1 MELGTHASPGLLLG
15 ITKALSETNEVA
27 IAPTI
32 DSRLAAA
39 DLDRPW
45 LKNMAVNLEAIA
57 SRDPEYVLQYGNEFC
72 RFLSW
77 LCAPLKGN
85 SAWLSINEEASR
97 KSAEFYS
104 LAGLTTPTNVQFLCW
119 VAAYPLNKTE
129 LNFPTVLL
137 LEDIDP
143 DLEMAYLNLVEH
155 LASHTWLGNHQEVD
169 TTSLTLRLA
178 GMVNSLEHEQD
189 LRPAIQA
196 RILGLRGIIPDADM
210 KLFNASDWISNFVG
224 IRNAIAHVSEKGD
237 GLYSLSEAWERSREL
252 DHVNSVVRL
261 CSYIMANE
269 VRGNL
274 LVIPDSHAKSWTDRV
289 NEEMGWN
296 GLAI

>member
-1 MELGTHASPGLLLG
+1 MELGTYASPGLLLG
-15 ITKALSETNEVA
+15 LTKALYETNDGA
-27 IAPTI
+27 IAPTV
-32 DSRLAAA
+32 DSRLTSAG
-39 DLDRPW
+39 LDRTW
-45 LKNMAVNLEAIA
+45 LKNMASNLESIA
-57 SRDPEYVLQYGNEFC
+57 TSNLEYVLQYGNEFC
-72 RFLSW
+72 QFLSW
-77 LCAPLKGN
+77 LCAPLKGSSDWISVN
-85 SAWLSINEEASR
+85 GLASR
-97 KSAEFYS
+97 RTAEFYS
-104 LAGLTTPTNVQFLCW
+104 ESGLQTPTSIQFLCW
-119 VAAYPLNKTE
+119 VASFPLNKTE
-129 LNFPTVLL
+129 LNYPAVIL

-155 LASHTWLGNHQEVD
+155 LASHIWEGEHQEVD

-196 RILGLRGIIPDADM
+196 RILGLRGIIPEADM
-210 KLFNASDWISNFVG
+210 KLFNASDWIGNFVG

-274 LVIPDSHAKSWTDRV
+274 FLIPASHAKSWVDRV
-289 NEEMGWN
+289 NEEMSWN
-296 GLAI
+296 NLTV